1 MSVKGNVSQDQW
13 WQQHGK
19 KRLDV
24 RNMVVADG
32 LILSLRQ
39 KMMPRSLQLQN
50 AALFT
55 ETWEQQD
62 WWGNM
67 TVLLM
72 LNLRCFVIPSGYIRL
87 YMPWHSKERPELEIM
102 N

>member
-1 MSVKGNVSQDQW
+1 MGNI
-13 WQQHGK
+13 
-19 KRLDV
+19 
-24 RNMVVADG
+24 VVADE

-67 TVLLM
+67 IVLLM

-102 N
+102 IKRNEDNLRDLWCNVKCPNT

>member
-1 MSVKGNVSQDQW
+1 MG
-13 WQQHGK
+13 
-19 KRLDV
+19 
-24 RNMVVADG
+24 NMVVADG

-62 WWGNM
+62 WWENM

>member
-1 MSVKGNVSQDQW
+1 MGNI
-13 WQQHGK
+13 
-19 KRLDV
+19 
-24 RNMVVADG
+24 VVADE

-50 AALFT
+50 AALYT

-67 TVLLM
+67 IVLLM

-102 N
+102 IKRNENNLRDLWCNV

>member
-1 MSVKGNVSQDQW
+1 MKGNLSQDQW

-24 RNMVVADG
+24 GNMVVADG
-32 LILSLRQ
+32 LILRLRQ

-62 WWGNM
+62 WWENM

>member
-1 MSVKGNVSQDQW
+1 MGNI
-13 WQQHGK
+13 
-19 KRLDV
+19 
-24 RNMVVADG
+24 VVADE

-67 TVLLM
+67 IVLLM

-102 N
+102 IKRNENNLRDLWCNVKCPNT